1 MGEITKDTVA
11 SMEMYINK
19 VPGVLSSR
27 IVVENGEITE
37 IHVLADS
44 TRNAKQIARDV
55 QSVIMAQF
63 GIDIDYKVVSVAQ
76 IDVGAKPPSEYRIVF
91 SSYSFVNSG
100 LTSEARV
107 ILTRGDEVFEGF
119 AEGPNTT
126 MNKYKIIANAT
137 LDAVSKLIPKNHL
150 FLLEDV
156 DIFNIAKSR
165 IVVVGVTHVTNS
177 QEELLT
183 GSSLIRKDEGES
195 VVKATLDAINR
206 RVMSIISR

>member
-63 GIDIDYKVVSVAQ
+63 GIDIDYKVISVAQ
-76 IDVGAKPPSEYRIVF
+76 IDVGAKPPSEHRIVF

>member
-1 MGEITKDTVA
+1 MGEITKDTVN
-11 SMEMYINK
+11 SMEGYINK
-19 VPGVLSSR
+19 IQGVLSSR
-27 IVVENGEITE
+27 VVVENGEITE

-63 GIDIDYKVVSVAQ
+63 GIDINHKIVSVAQ
-76 IDVGAKPPSEYRIVF
+76 IDTGENLQGEQRLVF
-91 SSYSFVNSG
+91 SSYSFINNG

-107 ILTRGDEVFEGF
+107 ILTRGDEVFEGY

-126 MNKYKIIANAT
+126 SNKYKIIANAT
-137 LDAVSKLIPKNHL
+137 LDSISKLIPKNHL

-156 DIFNIAKSR
+156 DIFNIAKNR
-165 IVVVGVTHVTNS
+165 IIVVGVTHVTNN

-183 GSSLIRKDEGES
+183 GSCLIKKDEGEA
-195 VVKATLDAINR
+195 VVKATLDAVNR
-206 RVMSIISR
+206 RVMSITSL

>member
-1 MGEITKDTVA
+1 MGEITKDTVN
-11 SMEMYINK
+11 SMEGYINK
-19 VPGVLSSR
+19 IQGVLSSR
-27 IVVENGEITE
+27 VVVENGEITE

-63 GIDIDYKVVSVAQ
+63 GIDINHKIVSVAQ
-76 IDVGAKPPSEYRIVF
+76 IDTGESLQGEQRLVF
-91 SSYSFVNSG
+91 SSYSFINNG

-107 ILTRGDEVFEGF
+107 ILTRGDEVFEGY

-126 MNKYKIIANAT
+126 SNKYKIIANAT
-137 LDAVSKLIPKNHL
+137 LDSISKLIPKNHL

-156 DIFNIAKSR
+156 DIFNIAKNR
-165 IVVVGVTHVTNS
+165 IIVVGVTHVTNN

-183 GSSLIRKDEGES
+183 GSCLIKKDEGEA
-195 VVKATLDAINR
+195 VVKATLDAVNR
-206 RVMSIISR
+206 RVMSITSL